1 MQEKQNELKKQN
13 FLAGAM
19 IIAIMNIIVKVIG
32 ALFKIPLNRILEEG
46 GMGIYTASYTI
57 YNLLFVVATAGLPVA
72 ISRMVSESITK
83 QNYKEVHAIYKTASR
98 LLLIVGIVG
107 GLILLL
113 GGGIFAK
120 AVGSESSALA
130 IRALAP
136 CLFFVAIMS
145 VYRGMFQGTGNMVPT
160 AISEF
165 IEAVGKLVLG
175 LVLAY
180 TFLPMGKKY
189 GAAGAILGVSAG
201 AMLGAVY
208 LVMQYRKTSK
218 TLKEK
223 AAQQSD
229 SIPVKTK
236 SLRKRLLRLAIPI
249 TIGSA
254 VFTLA
259 SFIDLAMIMN
269 QLKGLGFGLEEREEL
284 WGLYSGHAVTLFN
297 LPPTI
302 ITALSIS
309 IVPAVTSAITA
320 NQPLKARATIETA
333 IRITSLIALPC
344 AIGMSVLS
352 EPILQVVMGK
362 GDAASMLTVLAIG
375 VIFVTVVMV
384 SNAILQSYGKVWKP
398 VMHMLIGG
406 AVKVIVN
413 FVLVGNRDIN
423 IQGAPYGTVLCY
435 ITVAALNL
443 VSLHKLARPNYGLG
457 FVIKTGIATAAM
469 GVVAYFAY
477 GGLEPKL
484 GTTLALAVAICAA
497 AFCYLVLLLVL
508 RALKRQDMEMMP
520 GSKYI
525 IKYIGRFL

>member
-13 FLAGAM
+13 FLTGAM
-19 IIAIMNIIVKVIG
+19 IIAVMNIVVKVIG
-32 ALFKIPLNRILEEG
+32 AVFKIPLIHILGDG
-46 GMGIYTASYTI
+46 GIGIYTASYTI

-72 ISRMVSESITK
+72 ISRMVSESVTK

-98 LLLIVGIVG
+98 LLLIVGTAG

-113 GGGIFAK
+113 GGGVFAK
-120 AVGSESSALA
+120 AVGSTSSALA

-136 CLFFVAIMS
+136 CLFFVAVMS

-160 AISEF
+160 AVSEF
-165 IEAVGKLVLG
+165 VEAAGKLVLG
-175 LVLAY
+175 LALAY
-180 TFLPMGKKY
+180 TLTPLGKKY
-189 GAAGAILGVSAG
+189 GAAGAILGVSIG

-208 LVMQYRKTSK
+208 LVSHYRKTNK
-218 TLKEK
+218 MIKEK
-223 AAQQSD
+223 AAQQSN
-229 SIPVKTK
+229 SKVVESKT
-236 SLRKRLLRLAIPI
+236 LRKRLLKLAVPI

-269 QLKGLGFGLEEREEL
+269 QLKGIGFDEETRETL

-309 IVPAVTSAITA
+309 IVPAVTAAITA
-320 NQPLKARATIETA
+320 NQPKKARETVETA

-352 EPILQVVMGK
+352 KPILQVVMGK

-398 VMHMLIGG
+398 VIHMLIGG

-413 FVLVGNRDIN
+413 FILVGNPDIN

-435 ITVAALNL
+435 ITVATLNL
-443 VSLHKLARPNYGLG
+443 ISLHKLARPNYSWG
-457 FVIKTGIATAAM
+457 FVIKTVIATAAM
-469 GVVAYFAY
+469 GVAAYFVF
-477 GGLEPKL
+477 GGLEAKF
-484 GTTLALAVAICAA
+484 GTTLALAAAIGVAVV
-497 AFCYLVLLLVL
+497 CYLVLLLVL
-508 RALKRQDMEMMP
+508 RALKKQDMEMMP